1 MLGFLTY
8 MTLSLISWFVII
20 VGFMDLGWWILLI
33 FTVALQFAKYIYFQL
48 QEKFNLSL
56 FTFNDPVA
64 F

>member
-1 MLGFLTY
+1 

-20 VGFMDLGWWILLI
+20 VGFMDPRWWILLI

-48 QEKFNLSL
+48 HEKFNLSL